1 MHHYFSMDYLEQL
14 NDRQREAVVNTTGPT
29 MIVAGAG
36 SGKTRVLTYRI
47 AHLIKAHQVDPFNI
61 LALTFTNKAAGEMR
75 HRIERI
81 VGAEAR
87 NIWMGTFHS
96 VFARILR
103 AEAHVLG
110 YPSHFTIYDTDDS
123 KALIKAL
130 VKEMNL
136 DDKQYKPN
144 VVYNRISGA
153 KNRLISWKEYK
164 ANPYYIEEDEAAQ
177 RPKMGDLYQAYVER
191 CFKAGAMDFDDLLF
205 NTNVLFRDHL
215 DILNKYQ
222 HKFHHVLV
230 DEFQDTNHSQYII
243 TKKLAAVHQNICV
256 VGDDAQSI
264 YAFRGADIQ
273 NILNFEKDFP
283 DLKVIKL
290 EQNYRS
296 TQTIVEAANA
306 VISHN
311 KAQLTKQ
318 VWTQNPQGELIELL
332 KCASDHEEGRLV
344 AASIFEEKMQHHLR
358 NSDFAVLYR
367 TNSQSRAIE
376 EALRRSNLKY
386 KIVGGLSFYQRKEIK
401 DMLAYMRFSINH
413 DDEASLKRII
423 NLPKRGIGDT
433 TVNKIIVYAHE
444 NNLSLWQALQ
454 EADKIVAARAAG
466 AVRDFVDMIKRFAI
480 EIEKNDAYE
489 AAMAIAKGSRLL
501 RELYNDKTVEGLSRY
516 ENLQELLN
524 AIKEFVESD
533 EVRLSGA
540 DEQDKSLAAFLQE
553 VTLLT
558 GVDSAEDDDPD
569 KITLMTIHM
578 AKGLEF
584 KYVYVVGMEEDLFPS
599 QMMLSSRA
607 DLEEERR
614 LFYVAIT
621 RAQQKL
627 FLSYALS
634 RYRFGRLINCE
645 PSRFLEEIDP
655 RYIKAN
661 TKYGG
666 QSLAAGHR
674 QTGNGGYARKLVS
687 SVKRQPQANR
697 QASHAPSADLPLPIP
712 ALWRPVCAW
721 SIPNSALARCWLSRA
736 VAPTVRPKCTSI
748 TLARRHYYLAL
759 PS

>member
-1 MHHYFSMDYLEQL
+1 MDYLEQL

-136 DDKQYKPN
+136 DDKLYKPN

-164 ANPYYIEEDEAAQ
+164 ANPYYIEEDEANQ

-386 KIVGGLSFYQRKEIK
+386 KIVGGL
-401 DMLAYMRFSINH
+401 
-413 DDEASLKRII
+413 
-423 NLPKRGIGDT
+423 
-433 TVNKIIVYAHE
+433 
-444 NNLSLWQALQ
+444 
-454 EADKIVAARAAG
+454 
-466 AVRDFVDMIKRFAI
+466 
-480 EIEKNDAYE
+480 
-489 AAMAIAKGSRLL
+489 
-501 RELYNDKTVEGLSRY
+501 
-516 ENLQELLN
+516 
-524 AIKEFVESD
+524 
-533 EVRLSGA
+533 
-540 DEQDKSLAAFLQE
+540 
-553 VTLLT
+553 
-558 GVDSAEDDDPD
+558 
-569 KITLMTIHM
+569 
-578 AKGLEF
+578 
-584 KYVYVVGMEEDLFPS
+584 
-599 QMMLSSRA
+599 
-607 DLEEERR
+607 
-614 LFYVAIT
+614 
-621 RAQQKL
+621 
-627 FLSYALS
+627 
-634 RYRFGRLINCE
+634 
-645 PSRFLEEIDP
+645 
-655 RYIKAN
+655 
-661 TKYGG
+661 
-666 QSLAAGHR
+666 
-674 QTGNGGYARKLVS
+674 
-687 SVKRQPQANR
+687 
-697 QASHAPSADLPLPIP
+697 
-712 ALWRPVCAW
+712 
-721 SIPNSALARCWLSRA
+721 
-736 VAPTVRPKCTSI
+736 
-748 TLARRHYYLAL
+748 
-759 PS
+759 